1 VVDTSLQSAGEAADK
16 ILAYLTAQGYLG
28 HGSTMQAEQHKIR
41 HEPITLWTSDS
52 GSLPQTLSSGDAA
65 SPPGAGKRLYK

>member
-1 VVDTSLQSAGEAADK
+1 
-16 ILAYLTAQGYLG
+16 
-28 HGSTMQAEQHKIR
+28 MQAEQHKIR

-65 SPPGAGKRLYK
+65 SFPGTGKPFHK